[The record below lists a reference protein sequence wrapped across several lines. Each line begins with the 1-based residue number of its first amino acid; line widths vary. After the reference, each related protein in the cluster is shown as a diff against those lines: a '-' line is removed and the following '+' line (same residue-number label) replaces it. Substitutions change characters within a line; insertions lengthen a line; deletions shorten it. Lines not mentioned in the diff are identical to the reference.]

1 MKKVLFFAALLLAGF
16 ASAKTN
22 VYDFKTF
29 FVNENEEVVVT
40 KVINTSKDA
49 DFINKKIVTIL
60 EGDDGTVSQLSSENG
75 VTKFDCS
82 FQTQSIYNP
91 FAGMTKRK
99 LACNL
104 EVTVADGQATLVFTN
119 LKVNENYMGYGMSDK
134 RYDVT
139 QKMIEYNKQRA
150 IYDSTDKKAY
160 SKEEKKKAAE
170 IVDQISNELDG
181 SDEEL
186 GLRLSQIEEAIQ

>member
-1 MKKVLFFAALLLAGF
+1 MRKILFFAALLLVSF
-16 ASAKTN
+16 ANAKTN

-29 FVNENEEVVVT
+29 VVNENDEVVVT
-40 KVINTSKDA
+40 RVMNTSKNA
-49 DFINKKIVTIL
+49 EFINKNVVTIL
-60 EGDDGTVSQLSSENG
+60 EGEDGTLNQLSSENG
-75 VTKFDCS
+75 VTKFEGI

-99 LACNL
+99 LSFDL
-104 EVTVADGQATLVFTN
+104 VITVANGQATFAFTN